1 METLLLNDKKWLG
14 LNYLHIS
21 DWDSHELHNHFW
33 FLEIIHMQVE
43 LLWQGY
49 DLKGKK
55 IQYFIM
61 GNISSDGLQMSKKEK
76 KCV

>member
-1 METLLLNDKKWLG
+1 METLLLNDKKWLD

-43 LLWQGY
+43 LLWQDY

-55 IQYFIM
+55 NSVFYYGEYI
-61 GNISSDGLQMSKKEK
+61 
-76 KCV
+76 